1 MKFLFVNGVNLAS
14 LGAREPSV
22 YGTKTLDGING
33 ELSRYLKE
41 KNCECEFFTSD
52 VEGELCRAIRES
64 TADAIVLNAGAYAH
78 YSIALRDAIAATSV
92 PVAEVHISN
101 IFAREE
107 FRRTSVI
114 APVCKGM
121 ITGFGTEVYKL
132 AALSFLL

>member
-1 MKFLFVNGVNLAS
+1 M
-14 LGAREPSV
+14 
-22 YGTKTLDGING
+22 
-33 ELSRYLKE
+33 
-41 KNCECEFFTSD
+41 
-52 VEGELCRAIRES
+52 
-64 TADAIVLNAGAYAH
+64 LNAGAYAH

-121 ITGFGTEVYKL
+121 ITGFGTDVYKL

>member
-22 YGTKTLDGING
+22 YGTETLDGING

-64 TADAIVLNAGAYAH
+64 TADAI
-78 YSIALRDAIAATSV
+78 AAPSV

-121 ITGFGTEVYKL
+121 ITGFGTDVYKL